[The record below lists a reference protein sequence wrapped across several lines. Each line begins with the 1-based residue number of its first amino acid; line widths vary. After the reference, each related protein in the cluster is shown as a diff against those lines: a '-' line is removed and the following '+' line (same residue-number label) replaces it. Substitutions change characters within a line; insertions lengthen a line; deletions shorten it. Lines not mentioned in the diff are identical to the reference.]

1 MFSADKVNPVLLR
14 ELRRL
19 ARNGFAITV
28 VSLFLV
34 ALFVCAVLLLGEAV
48 RNNGRAEAACCYVG
62 FVLLGASVMV
72 GAIPF
77 LVFLR
82 HAAQSRLDRD
92 DLIFL
97 TGLKPRQI
105 VDGMALSGFIGALLL
120 LSVTLPVLMLGLL
133 VAAADLVYI
142 LVFAALLALL
152 SACANYAAVACA
164 SMRESTAIR
173 RLSLGLTAVPFAV
186 AILLL
191 SIVGGES
198 DASPLFID
206 DDFLL
211 AVSYMVACVVA
222 GGLVARS
229 VAIGE
234 LAPESSNRHFGF
246 HVSIPIAWAILTGAE
261 FGFIMWVND
270 DWIGVF
276 EYMKIVAL
284 CAMMLVAACSA
295 PLRSA
300 AVWRRMKEDRPWR
313 GLRHVF
319 YSGGERGMAI
329 CLALTGLSLGLSEVL
344 LSLRSYYSTHYDYL
358 RRDLAGLWHFAGFAL
373 LPIILARLVWRL
385 AFFRRVRHPA
395 KTVLCATIAFGMALI
410 FLSIASGPGGTNDA
424 LASGIFPFVIDSILF
439 MPLFFDAST
448 HAPK

>member
-1 MFSADKVNPVLLR
+1 MLLR

-133 VAAADLVYI
+133 VAAADLVHV
-142 LVFAALLALL
+142 LVFAALMTLL
-152 SACANYAAVACA
+152 SVCANYAAVACA
-164 SMRESTAIR
+164 SMRESAAIR
-173 RLSLGLTAVPFAV
+173 RLSLGLTAVPFAI
-186 AILLL
+186 AILFL
-191 SIVGGES
+191 SIAGGEI
-198 DASPLFID
+198 DPSPSFID
-206 DDFLL
+206 DDLLL
-211 AVSYMVACVVA
+211 AVLFMVACVIA

-234 LAPESSNRHFGF
+234 LAPESSNRHFAF
-246 HVSIPIAWAILTGAE
+246 HVSIPIAWTILTGAE
-261 FGFIMWVND
+261 VVIVKWMDNGMVE
-270 DWIGVF
+270 VF
-276 EYMKIVAL
+276 EYMKIIAL

-329 CLALTGLSLGLSEVL
+329 CLALTGLTLGLSDVL
-344 LSLRSYYSTHYDYL
+344 LTVGTDSAYSLKHQ
-358 RRDLAGLWHFAGFAL
+358 LAGLWQFAGFAL

-395 KTVLCATIAFGMALI
+395 KTVLCATIAFGIALI
-410 FLSIASGPGGTNDA
+410 FLSIASGSGGTGNDI
-424 LASGIFPFVIDSILF
+424 ASGIFLFVINAILF
-439 MPLFFDAST
+439 LPLFVDASI